1 MLYLFIQNYFDVPV
15 VPSIN
20 SKSNYP
26 DDDLTP
32 ALIRHLHHLSIARIK
47 SLYLPK
53 LISLV
58 AFEATSYI
66 CNETKNSSP
75 LLVFKRFD
83 RRVQILV
90 KH

>member
-32 ALIRHLHHLSIARIK
+32 ADKTFASFVHSMRAI
-47 SLYLPK
+47 
-53 LISLV
+53 
-58 AFEATSYI
+58 
-66 CNETKNSSP
+66 
-75 LLVFKRFD
+75 
-83 RRVQILV
+83 
-90 KH
+90 